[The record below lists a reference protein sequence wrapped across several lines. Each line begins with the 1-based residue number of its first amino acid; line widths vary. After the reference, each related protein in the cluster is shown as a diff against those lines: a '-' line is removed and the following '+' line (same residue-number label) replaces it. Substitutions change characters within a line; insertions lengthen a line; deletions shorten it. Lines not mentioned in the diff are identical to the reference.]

1 MSPEG
6 NRRSRIPRDLRDI
19 YQRIEPPLVDIEPEP
34 PLKKEYEQPPEASVQ
49 HVLIA
54 FEKVVFQVGHR
65 KVKNRPDLRLP
76 RRNTVI
82 SSRNPTDPDQN
93 LFARITSGAADWIGS
108 IPTVGIHGVR
118 RVGHEKLPKK
128 ARQAARQ
135 KRKIGLR

>member
-6 NRRSRIPRDLRDI
+6 KRRSSIPRDLRDV
-19 YQRIEPPLVDIEPEP
+19 YQQKEPPLVEIQPET
-34 PLKKEYEQPPEASVQ
+34 PLEKEFEQPPDIPFQ
-49 HVLIA
+49 HVVKA

-65 KVKNRPDLRLP
+65 KVKRRDDLRLP
-76 RRNTVI
+76 RRNVVVAL
-82 SSRNPTDPDQN
+82 RQPNDPDQTI
-93 LFARITSGAADWIGS
+93 FARITSGAADWIGS